1 MKTMIR
7 IILPALLLCAGCG
20 SDDDEYITVPV
31 EKRDITSI
39 CTATGTINPVT
50 TVSVGTQVSGK
61 ISALHADYNTPVNK
75 GQLIAEIDPAA
86 FTAQLGQARAN
97 LLAAQAAL
105 EQAEADRTDS
115 RRNLGRMRQLHAE
128 QVVGQSEL
136 DTADTRHAVAEAQ
149 VGVARA
155 QVVQAQAAFDLA
167 ETNLSY
173 TRIYCPIDGI
183 VIARRVDLGQ
193 TVAAAFQTPVLFVVA
208 EDLTRM
214 RINTSVDEADIGR
227 VKVGQQVRF
236 SVDAYPGDMFEARV
250 LQIRNDPQITQN
262 VVTYDV
268 LIDVDNNDLKLKPGM
283 TANVEIIIDRRE
295 QVVCVPDA
303 ALRYRPDDEPPYEG
317 SAVWVAGR
325 KSPRRI
331 PVTTGISD
339 YSYSEL
345 LTGELEPGQ
354 EVITGQQRKR

>member
-1 MKTMIR
+1 MKTTVYTG
-7 IILPALLLCAGCG
+7 LLAVVLCAGCG
-20 SDDDEYITVPV
+20 SDIVYITAPV
-31 EKRDITSI
+31 ERRDITSI

-50 TVSVGTQVSGK
+50 TVEVGTQVSGR
-61 ISALHADYNTPVNK
+61 IAALHADFNSPVAR

-86 FTAQLGQARAN
+86 FDAQLAQARAN
-97 LLAAQAAL
+97 LLAAQAML

-115 RRNLGRMRQLHAE
+115 RRHFERMSRLHAE
-128 QVVGQSEL
+128 RVVGQSEL
-136 DTADTRHAVAEAQ
+136 DAAETRHAMAAAQ

-167 ETNLSY
+167 ETNLQY

-183 VIARRVDLGQ
+183 VIARRVDIGQ

-227 VKVGQQVRF
+227 VMVDQQVRF
-236 SVDAYPGDMFEARV
+236 SVDAYPQEIFEARV
-250 LQIRNDPQITQN
+250 QQIRNDPQITQN

-268 LIDVDNNDLKLKPGM
+268 LIDVENNDLKLKPGM
-283 TANVEIIIDRRE
+283 TANVEIVIERRDR
-295 QVVCVPDA
+295 VMSVPDA
-303 ALRYRPDDEPPYEG
+303 ALRFRPEDALHYDG
-317 SAVWVAGR
+317 SAVWVLERTA
-325 KSPRRI
+325 PRRI
-331 PVTTGISD
+331 PVITGISD

-345 LTGELEPGQ
+345 LEGDLKPDQ
-354 EVITGQQRKR
+354 HVITGRQRKR

>member
-1 MKTMIR
+1 MKTAFR
-7 IILPALLLCAGCG
+7 LCALTLLLCGACR
-20 SDDDEYITVPV
+20 SDLEYTTAKV
-31 EKRDITSI
+31 ERRDIVSI

-61 ISALHADYNTPVNK
+61 ISALHADYNTPVTK

-86 FTAQLGQARAN
+86 FNAQLGQARAN
-97 LLAAQAAL
+97 LLAAKASL
-105 EQAEADRTDS
+105 ERAEADCIDT
-115 RRNLGRMRQLHAE
+115 RRNLERMRRLKAE
-128 QVVGQSEL
+128 SVVGQSDL
-136 DTADTRHAVAEAQ
+136 DTAETRNAVAEAQ

-167 ETNLSY
+167 ETNLQY

-193 TVAAAFQTPVLFVVA
+193 TVAAAFQTPTLFVVA
-208 EDLTRM
+208 GDLTRM

-227 VKVGQQVRF
+227 VKIGQQVRF
-236 SVDAYPGDMFEARV
+236 TVDAYPGDVFEAAV

-268 LIDVDNNDLKLKPGM
+268 LIDVDNSDLRLKPGM

-295 QVVCVPDA
+295 QVVSVPDA
-303 ALRYRPDDEPPYEG
+303 ALRFRPDDEPPYEG
-317 SAVWVAGR
+317 SAVWVPGE
-325 KSPRRI
+325 KGPRRV
-331 PVTTGISD
+331 PVTAGISD

-345 LTGELEPGQ
+345 VQGGLEPGQ
-354 EVITGQQRKR
+354 DVITGQQRK

>member
-1 MKTMIR
+1 MRFSIP
-7 IILPALLLCAGCG
+7 ILALILLCAGCG
-20 SDDDEYITVPV
+20 SDIVYTTAPV
-31 EKRDITSI
+31 ERRDITSI

-50 TVSVGTQVSGK
+50 TVTVGTQVSGK
-61 ISALHADYNTPVNK
+61 ISALHADYNTPVKK

-86 FTAQLGQARAN
+86 FNAQLGQARAN
-97 LLAAQAAL
+97 LLSAQAAL
-105 EQAEADRTDS
+105 EQAGADLVDAQ
-115 RRNLGRMRQLHAE
+115 RNFERMRRLHAE
-128 QVVGQSEL
+128 SVVGQSEL
-136 DTADTRHAVAEAQ
+136 DTAQTRHAVAEAQ

-167 ETNLSY
+167 QTNLQY
-173 TRIYCPIDGI
+173 TRIHCPIDGI
-183 VIARRVDLGQ
+183 VIARRVDIGQ
-193 TVAAAFQTPVLFVVA
+193 TVAAAFQTPTLFVVA

-236 SVDAYPGDMFEARV
+236 SVDAYPGDVFEASV

-268 LIDVDNNDLKLKPGM
+268 LIDVDNSDMRLKPGM

-295 QVVCVPDA
+295 QVVSVPDA
-303 ALRYRPDDEPPYEG
+303 ALRFRPEDQQPYEG
-317 SAVWVAGR
+317 SAVWVLDGTT
-325 KSPRRI
+325 PRRI
-331 PVTTGISD
+331 AVKTGISD

-345 LTGELEPGQ
+345 LDGDLAPGQ
-354 EVITGQQRKR
+354 DVITAQQSKK

>member
-1 MKTMIR
+1 MKSSTLIFA
-7 IILPALLLCAGCG
+7 ALLMLCTGCG
-20 SDDDEYITVPV
+20 SDIVYITAPV
-31 EKRDITSI
+31 ERRDIISI

-50 TVSVGTQVSGK
+50 TVEVGTQVSGR
-61 ISALHADYNTPVNK
+61 IAALHADFNSPVTR

-86 FTAQLGQARAN
+86 FEAQLAQARAN

-105 EQAEADRTDS
+105 DQAEADRTDA
-115 RRNLGRMRQLHAE
+115 RRHFERMRRLHAE
-128 QVVGQSEL
+128 RVVGQSEL
-136 DTADTRHAVAEAQ
+136 DAAETRQAMAAAQ
-149 VGVARA
+149 VGMARA

-167 ETNLSY
+167 ETNLQY

-183 VIARRVDLGQ
+183 VIARRVDIGQ

-227 VKVGQQVRF
+227 VKVDQQVRF
-236 SVDAYPGDMFEARV
+236 SVDAYPGEIFEAQV
-250 LQIRNDPQITQN
+250 GQIRNDPQITQN

-283 TANVEIIIDRRE
+283 TANVEIVIDRRE
-295 QVVCVPDA
+295 QVMSVPDA
-303 ALRYRPDDEPPYEG
+303 ALRFRPEDTPHYDG
-317 SAVWVAGR
+317 SAVWTPGR
-325 KSPRRI
+325 KAPNRVS
-331 PVTTGISD
+331 VKTGISD

-345 LTGELEPGQ
+345 LEGDLEPGRH
-354 EVITGQQRKR
+354 VIIGRQRKR